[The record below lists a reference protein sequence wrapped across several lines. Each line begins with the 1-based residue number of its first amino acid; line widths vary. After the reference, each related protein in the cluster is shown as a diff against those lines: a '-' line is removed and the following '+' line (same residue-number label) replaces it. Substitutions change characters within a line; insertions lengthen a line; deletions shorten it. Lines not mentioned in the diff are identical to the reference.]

1 MSEQSRVERKDRL
14 FLALDEDHPSKI
26 HTIGT
31 LPSERDGMRL
41 GGKTYHIDED
51 KLPGG
56 YPTGRFILRKNAPD
70 YEAQLASLREMCENG
85 PVNLQEIDLTDPK
98 ATKTPAWADRK
109 KGMSQ
114 EELIEAR
121 RKLDERSD
129 LDVLTKRLQGENE
142 ELSGAMEAKDAEI
155 ARLKAQLQAKGK

>member
-14 FLALDEDHPSKI
+14 FLALDEDHPSTI

-31 LPSERDGMRL
+31 LPTEREGMRL
-41 GGKTYHIDED
+41 QGKTYHIDEER
-51 KLPGG
+51 LPGG

-70 YEAQLASLREMCENG
+70 YEIQLASLREMCENG
-85 PVNLQEIDLTDPK
+85 PVRLQEIDLSDPK
-98 ATKTPAWADRK
+98 ATHTPEWANRK
-109 KGMSQ
+109 LTEK

-129 LDVLTKRLQGENE
+129 LDVLAKRLKGENE
-142 ELSGAMEAKDAEI
+142 ELSTALESKDAEI
-155 ARLKAQLQAKGK
+155 ARLKAQLQARK